1 MSMKRI
7 VTAGLIAG
15 ALATAAASTAAA
27 TSHDAPGGREKCYGV
42 VKAGKNDCSA
52 ADKSHACMG
61 GAKTD
66 GSGVEWIAVPKGVCE
81 KLVNGS
87 LTPIEEPADIEE

>member
-1 MSMKRI
+1 MKNI

-15 ALATAAASTAAA
+15 ALATAAASVASA
-27 TSHDAPGGREKCYGV
+27 TSHDAPAGKEKCYGV

-66 GSGVEWIAVPKGVCE
+66 GSGLEWIAVPKGVCE

-87 LTPIEEPADIEE
+87 LTPVEAAKDTAE